1 MKLWISKSSEV
12 PIQEQLVTQ
21 LILGIVSADL
31 AGQEKLPSTTQLGR
45 RFKIHPNTVRAAYR
59 ELADR
64 GWVEWRAG
72 SGFYVRSRNGHQKMD
87 PSLDLDHLIS
97 TFIDIARRR
106 GFPLAEIQKRIGRW
120 LAIQEPDHVVV
131 IEPDPELRA
140 ILVSEISDHVT
151 QPVTGVDISNV
162 RKDVAIGALCVA
174 LNDHEE
180 ELRKSLPPEY
190 QCLFLR
196 SRSIAKS
203 LAAESKPSPD
213 TIITV
218 ISRWP
223 DFLNWARTTL
233 VAVGI
238 DATALDLRDA
248 REKHWERGL
257 TSKSF
262 IVTDHLTGRNL
273 PPRCR
278 ARTFQV
284 ISDKSLNE
292 LCNHF
297 SAPALQGKNA
307 HG

>member
-31 AGQEKLPSTTQLGR
+31 SVQEKLPSTTHLGR

-72 SGFYVRSRNGHQKMD
+72 SGFYVRSRNGKQQLD
-87 PSLDLDHLIS
+87 PSLDLDRLIS
-97 TFIDIARRR
+97 TFLEIARRR
-106 GFPLAEIQKRIGRW
+106 GFSLAEIQKRIGRW
-120 LAIQEPDHVVV
+120 LAIQVPDHLIV

-140 ILVSEISDHVT
+140 ILISEIKEHVT
-151 QPVTGVDISNV
+151 RPVTGVDIDNV
-162 RKDVAIGALCVA
+162 KKEVVIGALCVA

-180 ELRKSLPPEY
+180 EVRASLPPEY
-190 QCLFLR
+190 PCLFLR
-196 SRSIAKS
+196 SRSIARS
-203 LAAESKPSPD
+203 LSRETRPAPD
-213 TIITV
+213 TTITV

-248 REKHWERGL
+248 REKDWDRGL
-257 TSKSF
+257 TSKTF
-262 IVTDHLTGRNL
+262 IVTDHFTSRKL

-284 ISDKSLNE
+284 IADESLDE
-292 LCNHF
+292 LRKHF
-297 SAPALQGKNA
+297 SAANR
-307 HG
+307 